1 MKYQHYLRI
10 LFVFMISSVSHAQQ
24 ISIGERY
31 CFQSEILKEQRAYQV
46 YLPPSYDENNKAKF
60 PVIYLLDGDYNFHYD
75 SGLIEFLS
83 NSAFT
88 IPEAI
93 LIGISDNGGTKQL
106 QNSDP
111 KQNADTFIKFIQ
123 TELKPLI
130 NKSYRTSDLDILIG
144 HSKFGILTTHYWM
157 TNPNDFDVFL
167 AIDPSYWFND
177 YEIVKRLEDEFK
189 NEFTTN
195 SQLYIAQANTE
206 GMGIDELVAV
216 LEKES
221 SEQTNWHLNAYPEDN
236 HGSLHLTAITDV
248 LNDVFKGW
256 YLDSETFY
264 SFKNGSDVIAYYKQ
278 LNDKYNSEFLLPWY
292 SLGNITNYYIRKNKQ
307 DDLVQMESGI
317 KSHFPVSLEQF
328 RIQLANNYLSFKN
341 LKEAEKLYKHCLI
354 ANSDSYKAL
363 EGLSKIASMKEDKKT
378 AIAYLEQSIAIA
390 KDKKVRQYY
399 LNELNANLKQLKQ
412 K

>member
-1 MKYQHYLRI
+1 
-10 LFVFMISSVSHAQQ
+10 MISGILNAQQ
-24 ISIGERY
+24 ISIGERHS
-31 CFQSEILKEQRAYQV
+31 FQSEVLNEQRAYQV
-46 YLPPSYDENNKAKF
+46 YLPPSYNENTKATF

-144 HSKFGILTTHYWM
+144 HSKFGILATHYWM

-177 YEIVKRLEDEFK
+177 YKIVKRLEEELK
-189 NEFTTN
+189 NGFTTN

-206 GMGIDELVAV
+206 GMGIDEFVAI
-216 LEKES
+216 LKQETPKQS
-221 SEQTNWHLNAYPEDN
+221 NWHLNTYPEEN
-236 HGSLHLTAITDV
+236 HGSLHLKAITDA
-248 LNDVFKGW
+248 LNSVFMSW
-256 YLDSETFY
+256 DLNREIFY
-264 SFKNGSDVIAYYKQ
+264 SLKNGTEVIDYYKQ
-278 LNDKYNSEFLLPWY
+278 INDKFNAEFLLPWY
-292 SLGNITNYYIRKNKQ
+292 SLSNITYYYIRNNKQ
-307 DDLVQMESGI
+307 DDLAQMEAGI
-317 KSHFPVSLEQF
+317 KTHFPASLEQF
-328 RIQLANNYLSFKN
+328 YIQVANNYFSFEN
-341 LKEAEKLYKHCLI
+341 YEEAQKRFKVCLY
-354 ANSDSYKAL
+354 ANSNSYKAL
-363 EGLSKIASMKEDKKT
+363 EGLSKIASIKEDKKT
-378 AIAYLEQSIAIA
+378 AIDYLEQSIAIA
-390 KDKKVRQYY
+390 KDKHVRQYY
-399 LNELNANLKQLKQ
+399 LNELKANLNQLKQ
-412 K
+412 